1 MGKTT
6 RRMTDKLFMKNLAVL
21 DWTNRDHDRATRLV
35 KECKLK
41 YTGDEK
47 AGFYQV
53 VNQPIVCAC
62 QVNNVKLIKQT
73 K

>member
-21 DWTNRDHDRATRLV
+21 DWTGRDHDRATRLV
-35 KECKLK
+35 KEGKLK

-47 AGFYQV
+47 TGFYEV
-53 VNQPIVCAC
+53 VN
-62 QVNNVKLIKQT
+62 
-73 K
+73 